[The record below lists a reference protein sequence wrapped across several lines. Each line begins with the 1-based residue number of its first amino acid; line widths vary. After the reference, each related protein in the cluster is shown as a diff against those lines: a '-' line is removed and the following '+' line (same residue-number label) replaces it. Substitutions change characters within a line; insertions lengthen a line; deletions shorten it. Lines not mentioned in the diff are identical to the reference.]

1 MISPIRKQIEAS
13 REGEAMEEG
22 FGAET
27 PESPATARRRRI
39 VDLANVIAGP
49 PVTRGARTR
58 TRGAAMR
65 VGVAVLP
72 VEQPAA
78 EVDEDADLE
87 AGFAAARASQ
97 ELR

>member
-13 REGEAMEEG
+13 REAHDLEAG
-22 FGAET
+22 FAAAL
-27 PESPATARRRRI
+27 PEAPAVARRRRTA
-39 VDLANVIAGP
+39 DLANVIAGP
-49 PVTRGARTR
+49 PAARGSHTATK
-58 TRGAAMR
+58 GAAMR
-65 VGVAVLP
+65 AGAAVLP
-72 VEQPAA
+72 AEQPAA